1 MAKRPS
7 LRSNVQAPDRRSAAL
22 AAVEKMAPASE
33 PKPEPAARSLDD
45 KMHPNGKRPLTATIT
60 IDRPTLELLE
70 DVAMARKRRTGEGRA
85 SVSAVVRDLIELHR
99 AELEAELKRP

>member
-7 LRSNVQAPDRRSAAL
+7 LRSDVQAPDRRSAAM
-22 AAVEKMAPASE
+22 AAVEKMAPAS
-33 PKPEPAARSLDD
+33 KPDRSTDD
-45 KMHPNGKRPLTATIT
+45 KMHPNGRRPLTATIT

-85 SVSAVVRDLIELHR
+85 SVSAVVRDLIDLHR
-99 AELEAELKRP
+99 AELEAERNGRG